1 MRAYLIGLCVV
12 GATSLQLG
20 RSPRALPSMIR
31 SRDAGIMMAS
41 DAEPPDK
48 KVVVVT
54 HAGGRMG
61 TLLVAQLRE
70 EFGESVSVRAIVRS
84 EAESEKLLCDIYG
97 VKLVNGSMAPLVPSC
112 GSWLTPIVMDADC
125 TDDDLLKAFT
135 GATSAVLCDALH
147 TELVAAD
154 GGSNQRSM
162 RVPQGG
168 EQARRLPRMLKAAS
182 SASASLAHVVLRSS
196 MGISCAA
203 SCAPSTDP
211 ESSPRECDADAMRAI
226 DRMGGP
232 AILATV
238 GESEEQLASSGL
250 PYTVLRLG
258 ALTDDAGM
266 IPLAFGANDDLLL
279 QSFELTEGD
288 EPPMISRA
296 DAARA
301 AISVLQTGSP
311 LHGAT
316 FECSWDYKWA
326 RSSIGTEE
334 AVLRA
339 ARQDMRA
346 GMLEAAR
353 GETNYR
359 SI

>member
-1 MRAYLIGLCVV
+1 M
-12 GATSLQLG
+12 T
-20 RSPRALPSMIR
+20 RSHHNV
-31 SRDAGIMMAS
+31 MMAE
-41 DAEPPDK
+41 AEKPDDQ
-48 KVVVVT
+48 VVVVS

-70 EFGESVSVRAIVRS
+70 EFGECVTVRAIVRS
-84 EAESEKLLCDIYG
+84 EAESEKLLCDIHG

-112 GSWLTPIVMDADC
+112 GSWVTPFVVDADC
-125 TDDDLLKAFT
+125 TDDDLKKAFA

-147 TELVAAD
+147 TELIDDSPGKRAI
-154 GGSNQRSM
+154 
-162 RVPQGG
+162 RVPEGG

-182 SASASLAHVVLRSS
+182 TASPSLAHVVLRSS
-196 MGISCAA
+196 MGIACAA
-203 SCAPSTDP
+203 SCGPSADP

-226 DRMGGP
+226 DRMGGS
-232 AILATV
+232 AILAAV

-288 EPPMISRA
+288 EPPMLSRA

-316 FECSWDYKWA
+316 FECAWDYKWA

-339 ARQDMRA
+339 GRQDMRA

-359 SI
+359 SL